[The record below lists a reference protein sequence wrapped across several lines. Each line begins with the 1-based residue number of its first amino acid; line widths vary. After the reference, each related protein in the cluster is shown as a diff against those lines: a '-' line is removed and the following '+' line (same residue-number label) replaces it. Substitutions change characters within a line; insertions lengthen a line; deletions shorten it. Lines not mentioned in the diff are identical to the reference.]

1 MKNNSLIESLS
12 KGWWLFAAILVCAI
26 FWTVRSVAADS
37 TEKRG
42 ENRLVTIHDRGL
54 EQTVVT
60 NATTVRGALHEAGIE
75 VSKSDVTEPTI
86 NSQLSGGQYNVNV
99 YRARPVVV
107 SDGVSQVRV
116 LTAAQSP
123 IGIAKAANVTLYDED
138 KTTMERVDD
147 VLADGGAGLKLSID
161 RATPFTFVLY
171 GKPIIARTHQTTV
184 GEMLKEKGVKLGPND
199 GVSVADDTPIVAG
212 MSISVWRNGVQT
224 VTVEEDIAMPIRQ
237 IYDVNQPVGY
247 KLVQTPGKVGKKQV
261 TYEINTQ
268 NGREVSRKEIQS
280 VATAQPAEQVEV
292 IGAKSSSP
300 AENEAIAWD
309 FLMAQGFSR
318 NQTAGIMGN
327 LMQEHGFRTDGDGL
341 AQWTGGRLANLLS
354 RPNPRSIHTQ
364 LEFLMFELNGSYS
377 KVKAGILAS
386 SSVEQSVVIF
396 QNQYE
401 RCGICAE
408 SKRIQYAYEI
418 LGRH

>member
-1 MKNNSLIESLS
+1 MKNNSLIESFAR
-12 KGWWLFAAILVCAI
+12 GWWLFAAILVCAI

-42 ENRLVTIHDRGL
+42 DNRLVTIHDRGQ

-60 NATTVRGALHEAGIE
+60 DATTVRGALAEAGVD
-75 VSKSDVTEPTI
+75 VSQNDVTEP
-86 NSQLSGGQYNVNV
+86 SVSSELRGGQYNVNV

-107 SDGVSQVRV
+107 EDGVSQVRV

-123 IGIAKAANVTLYDED
+123 VAIAKAANVTLYDED
-138 KTTMERVDD
+138 RTTMERVDD
-147 VLADGGAGLKLSID
+147 VLAHGGAGLKLSID

-171 GKPIIARTHQTTV
+171 GKPIVARTHVATV
-184 GEMLKEKGVKLGPND
+184 GDMLKEKGVKLGAQD
-199 GVSVADDTPIVAG
+199 GVSLPDATPITTN
-212 MSISVWRNGVQT
+212 MTISVWRNGVQT
-224 VTVEEDIAMPIRQ
+224 VTLEEDIAMPVRQ
-237 IYDVNQPVGY
+237 VYDVNQPVGY
-247 KLVQTPGKVGKKQV
+247 KQVQTPGKPGKKQV

-280 VATAQPAEQVEV
+280 VATAQPAEQVKV
-292 IGAKSSSP
+292 IGAKSSTP

-309 FLMAQGFSR
+309 YLIAQGFSR

-327 LMQEHGFRTDGDGL
+327 LRQEHSFRTDGDGI
-341 AQWTGGRLANLLS
+341 AQWTGGRLAALLS
-354 RPNPRSIHTQ
+354 RPNPRSIQTQ
-364 LEFLMFELNGSYS
+364 LEFLMFELNGGYS
-377 KVKAGILAS
+377 KVKTALLGA

-401 RCGICAE
+401 RCGVCAE
-408 SKRIQYAYEI
+408 SKRVQYAYEI